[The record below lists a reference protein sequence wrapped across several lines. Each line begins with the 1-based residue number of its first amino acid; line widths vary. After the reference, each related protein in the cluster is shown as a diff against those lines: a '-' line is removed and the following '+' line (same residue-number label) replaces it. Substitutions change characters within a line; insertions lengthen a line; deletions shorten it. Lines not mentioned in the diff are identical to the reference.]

1 MPFIA
6 PALLLLAAA
15 QAPAADIGAAPGTA
29 AVLESPDTRWIR
41 PDPEWTLYMDMAGPD
56 GRQGGRVVIRLSDGI
71 GRQNAENIKRLVR
84 AGHFQGGS
92 IDRVQENYVVQW
104 SGATDGPR
112 GDARNAVPGEFD
124 APRGKEGTLSP
135 IPFSDAYAPQV
146 GFLNGFPAAQDG
158 NTTWL
163 AHCYGALGV
172 GRGDD
177 PDGADG
183 SELYVVI
190 GQAPRHL
197 DRNITLAGQ
206 VLSGMEHL
214 TALPRGTESLGFYKE
229 GTAKPR
235 IARIRVAADVP
246 AAEREAIKMMDLSG
260 TTLSAWADAR
270 ANRARD
276 GWFNYS
282 HGAIDLCNLPVPVR
296 RAPREE

>member
-1 MPFIA
+1 MSAIA
-6 PALLLLAAA
+6 YALLFAAA
-15 QAPAADIGAAPGTA
+15 QATGTQPASPPGTA
-29 AVLESPDTRWIR
+29 AVLEDPDTRWVR
-41 PDPEWTLYMDMAGPD
+41 PDPEWTLYMDMAGTD
-56 GRQGGRVVIRLSDGI
+56 EIEGGRVVIRLSKGI

-84 AGHFQGGS
+84 AGYFGDGS

-104 SGATDGPR
+104 SGAADAPR
-112 GDARNAVPGEFD
+112 GDAKDTVPGEFET
-124 APRGKEGTLSP
+124 PRGATGTLSP
-135 IPFSDAYAPQV
+135 IPFSDAYAPQA
-146 GFLNGFPAAQDG
+146 GFLDGFPAAQDG
-158 NTTWL
+158 NSTWL

-206 VLSGMEHL
+206 VLSGMEYL
-214 TALPRGTESLGFYKE
+214 TALPRGTEALGFYGE

-235 IARIRVAADVP
+235 IENIRVAADLP
-246 AAEREAIKMMDLSG
+246 PAERESIELMEMSG
-260 TTLSAWADAR
+260 NTLAAWADAR

-276 GWFNYS
+276 GWFSYS

-296 RAPREE
+296 RSPREE